1 VKDATETGN
10 QLPPVYD
17 PAAVEPDIYELWL
30 RGDAFRAEAGSGR
43 PPFTI
48 VIPPPNVTGSLH
60 LGHALDNSLQ
70 DAIIRWRRMAGDEAL
85 WLPGTDHAGIA
96 TQHVV
101 EERLAKEGLSR
112 QGLGRE
118 AFGERVWAWKEEY
131 EEIILHQLRRL
142 GASCDWSRLRF
153 TMDEGCSRAVRE
165 VFVSL
170 WERGLIYR
178 GDYIINWCPDCR
190 TALSDIEVEHE
201 EVVAHLWT
209 VHYPLEDGGMLPVV
223 TTRPETIPGD
233 TGLAV
238 NPDDERYQQFHGRVA
253 RHPLLDRMLP
263 VVADSAVR
271 QGFGTGVVKVTPAH
285 DPVDFEIA
293 QRHGLPSPVIMDE
306 GGRMTAAAGPY
317 QDLDRRACREKVL
330 ADLQARDLLGRVEE
344 YRHAI
349 GHCYRCAS
357 PVEPLLS
364 RQWFVRMRP
373 LAGPAAAAVERGEL
387 KFVPDR
393 FARVYL
399 EWLAGIRDWCI
410 SRQLWWGH
418 RIPAWHCRQCGQV
431 IVSRSTPE
439 TCGAC
444 GERDPEQDPDVLDTW
459 FSSALWPFSTLGWPD
474 ATADLGYFFP
484 TSVLV
489 TGYDIIFFW
498 VARMAFM
505 SLEFTGK
512 LPFHRVL
519 IHGLVRDAHGRKM
532 SKSKGTG
539 VDLLEAVDRYG
550 ADALRFS
557 LLVGNAPGNDMRFH
571 WERVEYGRNFANKLW
586 NAARFALMNLGD
598 FEVSVLEAPV
608 ELADRW
614 ILARLRRTIG
624 DTDRLLDRLE
634 LGEAGRRLEDFAW
647 GELCDW
653 YIELAKARLHG
664 HDPDARRRAQ
674 LTLWRSLSATLALL
688 HPFLPFVT
696 EAIWQHWPG
705 REGLLC
711 RAPWPNPGDYPAD
724 DEAEGTMT
732 PIMEAIRAIRTIRS
746 EFNVPPA
753 SRATAWLVAA
763 DEGVACA
770 LEAGR
775 EYLAGLAGLEKLTIV
790 REAIS
795 PPGASAA
802 AVIRGAEIHVP
813 LRDLID
819 FDHERN
825 RLRRQLASM
834 TRDRERSQHKL
845 ADPQFL
851 NRAPAEVVA
860 REREREQ
867 EAAARVEKLERYL
880 RTLG

>member
-1 VKDATETGN
+1 MKDGTGAGI
-10 QLPPVYD
+10 QLPPLYD

-30 RGDAFRAEAGSGR
+30 REDAFRAEADSGR
-43 PPFTI
+43 PAFTI

-101 EERLAKEGLSR
+101 EERLANEGLSR
-112 QGLGRE
+112 QALGRE
-118 AFGERVWAWKEEY
+118 AFVQRVWEWKEEY
-131 EEIILHQLRRL
+131 EAVILHQLRRL

-170 WERGLIYR
+170 WERGLVYR
-178 GDYIINWCPDCR
+178 GDYIVNWCPDCR

-201 EVVAHLWT
+201 EVTAHLWT
-209 VHYPLEDGGMLPVV
+209 VHYPLEDGGMLSAV

-238 NPDDERYQQFHGRVA
+238 NPGDERYQQFHGRVA
-253 RHPLLDRMLP
+253 RHPLLDRKLP
-263 VVADSAVR
+263 VVADPAVKH
-271 QGFGTGVVKVTPAH
+271 GFGTGVVKVTPAH
-285 DPVDFEIA
+285 DPVDFEIGR
-293 QRHGLPSPVIMDE
+293 RHGLPSPVVIDE

-317 QDLDRRACREKVL
+317 QGLDQRTCREAVL
-330 ADLQARDLLGRVEE
+330 ADLEARGFLGRTEE
-344 YRHAI
+344 YRHAV
-349 GHCYRCAS
+349 GHCYGCAS
-357 PVEPLLS
+357 PIEPLLS

-373 LAGPAAAAVERGEL
+373 LAKPAATAVERGEL
-387 KFVPDR
+387 RFVPDR

-399 EWLAGIRDWCI
+399 EWLVDIQDWCI

-418 RIPAWHCRQCGQV
+418 RIPAWYCRQCGQV
-431 IVSRSTPE
+431 IVNRTTPE

-444 GERDPEQDPDVLDTW
+444 GDRDLEQDPDVLDTW
-459 FSSALWPFSTLGWPD
+459 FSSALWPFSTLGWPT
-474 ATADLGYFFP
+474 ATADLRYFFP
-484 TSVLV
+484 TSILV

-512 LPFHRVL
+512 LPFHQVL

-539 VDLLEAVDRYG
+539 VDPLEAVDRHG
-550 ADALRFS
+550 ADALRLS
-557 LLVGNAPGNDMRFH
+557 LLMGNAPGNDMRFH
-571 WERVEYGRNFANKLW
+571 WERVEYSRNFANKLW

-598 FEVSVLEAPV
+598 LDDPVIEAPV

-614 ILARLRRTIG
+614 ILARLRRAIEE
-624 DTDRLLDRLE
+624 TDRLLTRLD
-634 LGEAGRRLEDFAW
+634 LGAAARCLEDFTW
-647 GELCDW
+647 TELCDW
-653 YIELAKARLHG
+653 YIELVKARLHG
-664 HDPDARRRAQ
+664 QDPGARRGAQ
-674 LTLWRSLSATLALL
+674 LTLWRTLTATLQLL
-688 HPFLPFVT
+688 HPFLPFIT
-696 EAIWQHWPG
+696 EAIWQRWPASD
-705 REGLLC
+705 GLLC
-711 RAPWPNPGDYPAD
+711 RTPWPRPGDYPAD
-724 DEAEGTMT
+724 REAEQTMA
-732 PIMEAIRAIRTIRS
+732 PIMEIIRAIRTIRS
-746 EFNVPPA
+746 EFMVPPA

-763 DEGVACA
+763 DDHGARA

-775 EYLAGLAGLEKLTIV
+775 DYLVQLAGLEALHVV
-790 REAIS
+790 RELLS
-795 PPGASAA
+795 PPKEAA
-802 AVIRGAEIHVP
+802 TAVTAGVEIYVP
-813 LRDLID
+813 LRELID
-819 FDHERN
+819 FDREADRI
-825 RLRRQLASM
+825 RRQLASI
-834 TRDRERSQHKL
+834 TREAERSRQKL

-851 NRAPAEVVA
+851 SRAPAEVVA

-867 EAAARVEKLERYL
+867 EAASRAEKLEKHL